1 MFREPARDVP
11 EAGTS
16 DVLIAGAGPAGI
28 MAAIAAARRGVRVKL
43 IEAHGA
49 LGGIWTTGCL
59 PHIIEMDKG
68 GLLAELVG
76 RLEAAGAGSRQDGH
90 MPTDDAPYRCDYDV
104 ETFKV
109 ILDGMATE
117 AGVAVR
123 LYTRVSAA
131 YRDAAGRIETV
142 VTESKSGREAWRAKV
157 FIDCTGDGDLAAQAG
172 CGFDIG
178 QPGTGLCQPMS
189 MMAILAGAGRFDEP
203 PFSIRQW
210 GANKDWILAELRR
223 GGHEPSYSR
232 PTLFLVRNG
241 YMVMMANHQYGY
253 RGPDA
258 QVLTD
263 ATIRGR
269 AENHAMVRALRSLG
283 GRWQNLELATQ
294 SAQIGVRESRR
305 IHGLYRV
312 TRDDLVRGARFPD
325 AVCRVSFCVDI
336 HALDPARN
344 KGIDASGVTV
354 KPYDIPLRALIARD
368 APNLMMA
375 GRCISGDFFAHA
387 SYRVTGD
394 AAVLGEAAGLAAAA
408 AVRRGV
414 DPGAVPF
421 SDLVAD
427 RRASKGL
434 FPFPFQPEDL

>member
-1 MFREPARDVP
+1 MTSFREPARDVP
-11 EAGTS
+11 EVETS

-28 MAAIAAARRGVRVKL
+28 MAAIAAARQGVRVRL
-43 IEAHGA
+43 IEVHGA

-59 PHIIEMDKG
+59 PHIIELDKG
-68 GLLAELVG
+68 GLLAELVA
-76 RLEAAGAGSRQDGH
+76 RLEAAGAGARQAGH
-90 MPTDDAPYRCDYDV
+90 VPTDDAPHPCDYDV

-109 ILDGMATE
+109 VLDEMATE

-131 YRDAAGRIETV
+131 YRDSSGRIATV
-142 VTESKSGREAWRAKV
+142 VTDSKSGREAWRAKV
-157 FIDCTGDGDLAAQAG
+157 FVDCTGDGDLAAQAG
-172 CGFDIG
+172 CEFDIG
-178 QPGTGLCQPMS
+178 HPGTGLCQPMS
-189 MMAILAGAGRFDEP
+189 MMAVLAGAGRFDEP
-203 PFSIRQW
+203 PFSIREW
-210 GANKDWILAELRR
+210 GPNKDWILAELRR
-223 GGHEPSYSR
+223 GRHEPSYSR

-241 YMVMMANHQYGY
+241 YMLMMANHEYGY

-269 AENHAMVRALRSLG
+269 AENLATVRALRSQG
-283 GRWQNLELATQ
+283 GRWQNLELVAQ

-312 TRDDLVRGARFPD
+312 SRDDLVRGARFLD

-336 HALDPARN
+336 HALDPARG

-394 AAVLGEAAGLAAAA
+394 AAALGEAAGLAAAA
-408 AVRRGV
+408 AVRRDV
-414 DPGAVPF
+414 NPCDLPF
-421 SDLVAD
+421 SELSPNLHCVT
-427 RRASKGL
+427 G
-434 FPFPFQPEDL
+434 PII